1 MQPCVAWM
9 GKIDLKAVEAE
20 GAVVIWARKLDG
32 IPDAPVA
39 GATKTKDGV
48 CHAMLEPGQTY
59 GRYMTL
65 IGKDHKGQDACRAL
79 PPYTVPADAKE
90 LPEETLTPGPTGSG
104 KAVHAKIGG
113 WMF

>member
-1 MQPCVAWM
+1 MV
-9 GKIDLKAVEAE
+9 
-20 GAVVIWARKLDG
+20 WARKLEG

-39 GATKTKDGV
+39 GATKTDDGE
-48 CHAMLEPGQTY
+48 CHAFLEPGQTY

-90 LPEETLTPGPTGSG
+90 LPEDTLTPGPAGSG
-104 KAVHAKIGG
+104 VPVRDQIGG